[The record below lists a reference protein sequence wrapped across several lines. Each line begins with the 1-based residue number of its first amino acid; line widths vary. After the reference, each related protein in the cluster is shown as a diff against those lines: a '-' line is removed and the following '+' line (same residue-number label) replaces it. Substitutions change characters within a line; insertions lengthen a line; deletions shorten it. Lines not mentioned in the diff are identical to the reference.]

1 VPVVAAKNYRLLSN
15 QEEKKSVSP
24 VTCPSRNSFFAKS
37 KPSMATEKQSLKIKK
52 HKTQGLR
59 IADLFALSN
68 DISDAKSSASRTT
81 TNKTGKGKVTN
92 TSLHKSKK
100 EKEKVKEPRM
110 SRSPQGTSQLAQ
122 QLLLSPKAA
131 ELIKK
136 R

>member
-81 TNKTGKGKVTN
+81 TNKTGKGKVT
-92 TSLHKSKK
+92 KSKK

-110 SRSPQGTSQLAQ
+110 SRSPHGTSQLAQ